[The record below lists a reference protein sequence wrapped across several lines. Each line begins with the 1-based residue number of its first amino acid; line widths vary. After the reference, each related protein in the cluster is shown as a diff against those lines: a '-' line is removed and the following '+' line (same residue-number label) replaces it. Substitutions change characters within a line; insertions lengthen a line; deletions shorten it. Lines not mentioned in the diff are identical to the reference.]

1 MYFETTSKANLDV
14 FGLWITNTDNSHCQ
28 NYEIDINWLDFTYIH
43 HNTLNSKAV
52 YSVKSCLCFLSNHT
66 L

>member
-14 FGLWITNTDNSHCQ
+14 LGY
-28 NYEIDINWLDFTYIH
+28 YEIDINSLDFTYIH